1 MRRILYCARA
11 LGEDKDEEIL
21 PDAQCQELPRPEQ
34 QEACSPEPCPPRSAA
49 LGCPAG
55 GPSSW
60 CVRMPGPVPRG
71 LKDGSVAQ
79 ETAVRTGVYLAGCAR
94 WQG

>member
-21 PDAQCQELPRPEQ
+21 PDAQCQALPRPEQ

-49 LGCPAG
+49 LGCPVG
-55 GPSSW
+55 GLSSW
-60 CVRMPGPVPRG
+60 CVQMPG
-71 LKDGSVAQ
+71 
-79 ETAVRTGVYLAGCAR
+79 
-94 WQG
+94 